1 MVGFTHRGQIEA
13 IHTQIF
19 TKPVTRPSKLSDD
32 DTTSLVSNLSMM
44 ALIAA
49 ADIRSERK
57 GNRDG

>member
-1 MVGFTHRGQIEA
+1 MYA

-49 ADIRSERK
+49 ADIISERK